1 MSKIYY
7 ISASGCDQNDG
18 LTPETPLQTVAVLEG
33 LGEPGDSVLFRRGDT
48 WRMPDVVELRSGVTY
63 GAYGEGEKPR
73 LLGSHRNYGEASLWE
88 ATGEA
93 DLWRHSFGFETEV
106 CHMVF
111 DEGAAWAVRR
121 RSLAEVTEELNYYYD
136 GAEKAVYLR
145 CVGNPAVR
153 FASIEMVR
161 GSLFRVPFDC
171 RNITVQELDMR
182 YCNYAIVGYCDRVGD
197 VRGLYISYCD
207 FSWIGGHEGNYAPGG
222 VRDGNAVTIW
232 GSARQVV
239 VDHCNFTQ
247 MFDTAFTPQCGASP
261 NSDVVF
267 EDITLSNCRIEAC
280 HWSTEY
286 WIHVV
291 DDNDK
296 PLGVMRNIFIENNH
310 FIGAGEGWAAC
321 QRWNGGPPESASHI
335 QVFSGGECGTIENFV
350 VRGNIFES
358 ASHDLISFHWQNAAP
373 ILEGNTYIQVKG
385 RPLGHINGKRYLFDD
400 MVEEII
406 RQFDK
411 TAKIQFIESDAVFE
425 STDDEKTH
433 QHVC

>member
-7 ISASGCDQNDG
+7 VSAVGCDRNDG
-18 LTPETPLQTVAVLEG
+18 LTPETALQTTAVLNE

-48 WRMPDVVELRSGVTY
+48 WRMPKIVELRSGVTY

-73 LLGSHRNYGEASLWE
+73 FYGSLQNYAAAELWKSTE
-88 ATGEA
+88 TAGIWCCA
-93 DLWRHSFGFETEV
+93 LDFEGDV

-111 DEGAAWAVRR
+111 DEGAASAVRR
-121 RSLAEVTEELNYYYD
+121 RSIAEVCAELDYYYD
-136 GAEKAVYLR
+136 GEAQAVYLR
-145 CVGNPAVR
+145 CDGNPSER
-153 FASIEMVR
+153 FSTIEMVR

-171 RNITVQELDMR
+171 RNIVVRDWDMR
-182 YCNYAIVGYCDRVGD
+182 YCNYAILSYCDRVGD
-197 VRGLYISYCD
+197 VRGLRIEYCD

-222 VRDGNAVTIW
+222 VRDGNAIIIW

-247 MFDTAFTPQCGASP
+247 MFDTAFTPQCGAPP

-291 DDNDK
+291 DDNDN

-310 FIGAGEGWAAC
+310 FVGAGEGWSAC
-321 QRWNGGPPESASHI
+321 QRWNGGPPSSASHI

-400 MVEEII
+400 TVEEVI

-411 TAKIQFIESDAVFE
+411 TATVRFIEAETAFVG
-425 STDDEKTH
+425 DDDQKAH